1 MLGYGSEE
9 ELLEKNLDMDI
20 YLKPEERRNILE
32 KSADRDQTSSLVVK
46 LDWKRKNGEIL
57 HVRAS
62 GTAVREEDGS
72 VAYYEVFVEDETE
85 RRALETQFLHAQ
97 RMEAVGRL
105 AGGIAHDFN
114 NLLSVILGYGEILIG
129 RTGADGDTR
138 AKLEEIKRAAER
150 AAGLTR
156 QLLAFSR
163 KQVFELKVL
172 DLNDVIVNAR
182 KMFQRL
188 IGENIELTMNL
199 SSGAGKVKIDPGQF
213 EQVIMN
219 LVVNSRD
226 AMPQGGKLAIDTQRA
241 DLSEPRVYLD
251 GEVTMPPGSYVQVSV
266 TDSGCG
272 MDEHT
277 LKRIFDPFFT
287 TKEAGKGTGLG
298 LSTSYGIVKQSGGYI
313 WAHSRQG
320 KGTTFNVFLP
330 RVEEKMDGASD
341 SAAAEPP
348 ARGNETILVA
358 EDDSSVRE
366 VIRDFLESYGYR
378 VLTAASPFEALQI
391 AGTNN
396 GAINLLIT
404 DVIMPGESGVKL
416 AERITR
422 AWPEEKVL
430 FISGYP
436 ADEISVHG
444 VLKEGIF
451 FLPKPFSK
459 EVLAKKVREVLDS

>member
-1 MLGYGSEE
+1 
-9 ELLEKNLDMDI
+9 
-20 YLKPEERRNILE
+20 
-32 KSADRDQTSSLVVK
+32 
-46 LDWKRKNGEIL
+46 
-57 HVRAS
+57 
-62 GTAVREEDGS
+62 
-72 VAYYEVFVEDETE
+72 
-85 RRALETQFLHAQ
+85 
-97 RMEAVGRL
+97 
-105 AGGIAHDFN
+105 
-114 NLLSVILGYGEILIG
+114 
-129 RTGADGDTR
+129 
-138 AKLEEIKRAAER
+138 
-150 AAGLTR
+150 
-156 QLLAFSR
+156 
-163 KQVFELKVL
+163 
-172 DLNDVIVNAR
+172 
-182 KMFQRL
+182 
-188 IGENIELTMNL
+188 
-199 SSGAGKVKIDPGQF
+199 
-213 EQVIMN
+213 
-219 LVVNSRD
+219 
-226 AMPQGGKLAIDTQRA
+226 MPQGGKLAIDTQRA